1 MTTTNAKTARE
12 AFEEEYGMTGEAF
25 SASVSEH
32 RAHFDRWCAKRDEQ
46 GEDLM
51 PLGELLA
58 MLTACACQVRAI
70 TQFLVAS
77 GASPLAIAEILRDA
91 DRWAL
96 LLIPETQIADATR
109 KLNEKLRERVS

>member
-1 MTTTNAKTARE
+1 MTTTDGKTARE

-25 SASVSEH
+25 SASVHEH

-51 PLGELLA
+51 PIGELLA

-70 TQFLVAS
+70 SQFLAAS
-77 GASPLAIAEILRDA
+77 GASPLAIAEIQRDA
-91 DRWAL
+91 ERWAL
-96 LLIPETQIADATR
+96 VLIPPAQIAEATE
-109 KLNEKLRERVS
+109 KFHEKLRERAS